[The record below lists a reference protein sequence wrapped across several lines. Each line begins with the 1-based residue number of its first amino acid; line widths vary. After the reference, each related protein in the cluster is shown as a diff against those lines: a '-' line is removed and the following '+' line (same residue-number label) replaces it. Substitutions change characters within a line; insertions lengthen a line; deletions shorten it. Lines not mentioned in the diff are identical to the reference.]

1 MKLERYFK
9 HCLKR
14 PKGKLYIVC
23 LFKQPF
29 VNVIVSLALKAT
41 MKVLKTFSN
50 NISLS
55 NTIIQ
60 FLANCILGVVFAYW
74 AIEAFQKYSS
84 EPLSTQVFY
93 DLGDTEGGMTFP
105 VLTFCNWQPVQSN
118 PILKQC
124 ADEQTTDFAQAV
136 FECLKKDSNS
146 TLSSL
151 IDPLHF
157 KRTDYIGD
165 FYLQYGDYDKIEL
178 SDEMWVPSFHRKFGL
193 CYSLDI
199 SEVKEF
205 QHVEITES
213 EGLPMLKV
221 YYTKS
226 NDWSYGIVLV
236 HDKYDLADAFEIHPK
251 IWPEPKKYQ
260 TYLISIKKRIK
271 KSISTKSHPCS
282 KFPRRTCQ
290 GKVFYRKIIENF
302 QCRLNFALDGLHLK
316 SERND
321 NARLPICTRNQALD
335 IYRQVFQNSTL
346 RHQCPKVQACSQISY
361 SLNLMQYDRVDNR
374 SKITMTFQDPIVE
387 STIESISYDLQ
398 SLISEV
404 GGVLGL
410 TLGLSGVS
418 LTKLLSFVINKL
430 FRNI

>member
-29 VNVIVSLALKAT
+29 VNVIVSLALTAT

-93 DLGDTEGGMTFP
+93 QLGDTEGGMTFP

-165 FYLQYGDYDKIEL
+165 FYLQYGDYDKLEL
-178 SDEMWVPSFHRKFGL
+178 SDEMWIPSFHRKFGL

-205 QHVEITES
+205 EHVEITES

-282 KFPRRTCQ
+282 QFPRRTCQ
-290 GKVFYRKIIENF
+290 GKVFYEKIIENF
-302 QCRLNFALDGLHLK
+302 QCQLNFALDGLHLK
-316 SERND
+316 SVRND
-321 NARLPICTRNQALD
+321 NAGLPICTRNQALD

>member
-1 MKLERYFK
+1 MCNVKLERYFK

-29 VNVIVSLALKAT
+29 VNVIVSLALTAT

-93 DLGDTEGGMTFP
+93 QLGDTEGGMTFP

-118 PILKQC
+118 PILKQY
-124 ADEQTTDFAQAV
+124 ADEQTADFAQAV
-136 FECLKKDSNS
+136 FECLKKDINS

-165 FYLQYGDYDKIEL
+165 FYLQYGDYDKLEL

-193 CYSLDI
+193 CFSLDI

-205 QHVEITES
+205 EHVEITES

-290 GKVFYRKIIENF
+290 GKVFYRKIIESF
-302 QCRLNFALDGLHLK
+302 QCQLNFALDGLH
-316 SERND
+316 
-321 NARLPICTRNQALD
+321 I
-335 IYRQVFQNSTL
+335 
-346 RHQCPKVQACSQISY
+346 
-361 SLNLMQYDRVDNR
+361 
-374 SKITMTFQDPIVE
+374 
-387 STIESISYDLQ
+387 
-398 SLISEV
+398 
-404 GGVLGL
+404 
-410 TLGLSGVS
+410 
-418 LTKLLSFVINKL
+418 
-430 FRNI
+430 